1 MEGKSFHPYI
11 RYLRLQL
18 RHSSS
23 ICKPSRIT
31 GEHPQSL
38 LSMKKGV
45 ISKGFL
51 TSISG
56 TAEREKLGSFFR
68 ELAVMR
74 KEDRFGLYAVQC
86 KKNTGVE
93 MAMELIKSLYQVCVA
108 TFEAMHYEICPYLGT
123 INYFFAPEGEVGF
136 KKMVLET
143 WEGLALGAF
152 NVIETPGNHYTCVE
166 QKENAEHLAG
176 LLCILKE

>member
-1 MEGKSFHPYI
+1 
-11 RYLRLQL
+11 
-18 RHSSS
+18 
-23 ICKPSRIT
+23 
-31 GEHPQSL
+31 
-38 LSMKKGV
+38 
-45 ISKGFL
+45 
-51 TSISG
+51 
-56 TAEREKLGSFFR
+56 
-68 ELAVMR
+68 MR

-108 TFEAMHYEICPYLGT
+108 TFDAMHYEIYPYLGN
-123 INYFFAPEGEVGF
+123 INYFFALEGEVGF

-143 WEGLALGAF
+143 WERLALGAF
-152 NVIETPGNHYTCVE
+152 NLIETPGDHYTCVE